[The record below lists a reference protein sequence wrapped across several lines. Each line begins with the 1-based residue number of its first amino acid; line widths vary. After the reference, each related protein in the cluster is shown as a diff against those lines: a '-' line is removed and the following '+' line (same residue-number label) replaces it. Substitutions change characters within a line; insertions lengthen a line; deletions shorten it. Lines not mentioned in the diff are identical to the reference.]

1 MQAGIDDDDEKYAG
15 RVAQLSDASSDDESD
30 DAQPIVRDEGDEE
43 ESDQESDDD
52 EESDEDDVSGELE
65 DEEGDSGAMFQREL
79 EQLQQEEQQVTALKC
94 VWTTDTLSGQVLAG
108 ISRVN
113 HDEVER
119 AGAVR

>member
-30 DAQPIVRDEGDEE
+30 DAQPIGRDEGDEEESEE

-79 EQLQQEEQQVTALKC
+79 EQLQQEEQQVTALKMC
-94 VWTTDTLSGQVLAG
+94 VDNRRSIGPGACWDFKSE
-108 ISRVN
+108 SR
-113 HDEVER
+113 R
-119 AGAVR
+119 S